1 MDHAQKFSCQRR
13 YRDSRAVT
21 SLMTGF
27 GDLAFLL
34 LPSLPGVAEKA
45 WTPFRTTW
53 AGHRGR
59 LAGHETLWEALGFV
73 NHFRPVATVRNH

>member
-1 MDHAQKFSCQRR
+1 
-13 YRDSRAVT
+13 
-21 SLMTGF
+21 MTGF

-34 LPSLPGVAEKA
+34 LPRLPGVAEKA

-59 LAGHETLWEALGFV
+59 LAGHEALWEALGFV

>member
-1 MDHAQKFSCQRR
+1 MHKS
-13 YRDSRAVT
+13 SRVNAGIATAGAVT
-21 SLMTGF
+21 SLTTGF

-34 LPSLPGVAEKA
+34 LPRLPGVAEKA